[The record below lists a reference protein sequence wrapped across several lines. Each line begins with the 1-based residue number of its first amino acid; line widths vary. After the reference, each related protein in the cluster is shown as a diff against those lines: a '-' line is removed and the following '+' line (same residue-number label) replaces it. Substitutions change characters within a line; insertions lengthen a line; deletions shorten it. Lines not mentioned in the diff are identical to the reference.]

1 MRIGIDARM
10 LFMSGIGTYLRNLL
24 GGLASLDEDIEYT
37 VFIQTDDNERFEP
50 PGKNFSPSLVSAA
63 PYSISEQVG
72 FVRRIESSGLD
83 LIHHPH
89 YAAPV
94 FGRVPMVATIHDL
107 IHQLFPALC
116 PSRLAWRISRMLARR
131 TASRAKLLLTV
142 SEHSR
147 GDIIRYLGASLV
159 KVRLTY
165 NALPRDWGK
174 SVRPEPPPGMGDGTP
189 FFLYVGNHKT
199 HKNIPLLLEAFA
211 EVRKRLPAVRLALT
225 GEREGLEQDMAS
237 FHLGDEVV
245 FLGDVSHE
253 RLEGIYAAARA
264 LVFPSS
270 YEGFGYPPLEA
281 MGCGTPA
288 IVSDAAAL
296 PEVVGEAG
304 LIVPVGE
311 VAPLRDAMMRLL
323 EDDALRASLS
333 EKARARAAQFSL
345 RALAEDTLKA
355 YRDVLSPKE
364 AG

>member
-72 FVRRIESSGLD
+72 FVRRIEGSGLD
-83 LIHHPH
+83 LIHH
-89 YAAPV
+89 
-94 FGRVPMVATIHDL
+94 
-107 IHQLFPALC
+107 
-116 PSRLAWRISRMLARR
+116 
-131 TASRAKLLLTV
+131 
-142 SEHSR
+142 
-147 GDIIRYLGASLV
+147 LGASLG

>member
-1 MRIGIDARM
+1 
-10 LFMSGIGTYLRNLL
+10 
-24 GGLASLDEDIEYT
+24 
-37 VFIQTDDNERFEP
+37 
-50 PGKNFSPSLVSAA
+50 
-63 PYSISEQVG
+63 
-72 FVRRIESSGLD
+72 
-83 LIHHPH
+83 
-89 YAAPV
+89 
-94 FGRVPMVATIHDL
+94 
-107 IHQLFPALC
+107 
-116 PSRLAWRISRMLARR
+116 
-131 TASRAKLLLTV
+131 
-142 SEHSR
+142 
-147 GDIIRYLGASLV
+147 
-159 KVRLTY
+159 
-165 NALPRDWGK
+165 
-174 SVRPEPPPGMGDGTP
+174 MGDGTP

-211 EVRKRLPAVRLALT
+211 EVRERSPAVRLALT

-264 LVFPSS
+264 LVFPSR

-333 EKARARAAQFSL
+333 EKARARAAKFSL

>member
-1 MRIGIDARM
+1 
-10 LFMSGIGTYLRNLL
+10 
-24 GGLASLDEDIEYT
+24 
-37 VFIQTDDNERFEP
+37 
-50 PGKNFSPSLVSAA
+50 
-63 PYSISEQVG
+63 
-72 FVRRIESSGLD
+72 VRRIEGSGLD

-107 IHQLFPALC
+107 IHQLFPELC
-116 PSRLAWRISRMLARR
+116 PSRLAWQVSRMLARR
-131 TASRAKLLLTV
+131 TAGRAKLLLTV

-147 GDIIRYLGASLV
+147 SDIINHLRASPG

-165 NALPRDWGK
+165 NALPPDWGK
-174 SVRPEPPPGMGDGTP
+174 SLSPEPPPGIGAEVP
-189 FFLYVGNHKT
+189 FFLYVGNHKE

-211 EVRKRLPAVRLALT
+211 GVRERALGVHLALT
-225 GEREGLEQDMAS
+225 GERGGLKQDLARLQ
-237 FHLGDEVV
+237 LGNEVV

-253 RLEGIYAAARA
+253 RLEAIYAAARA
-264 LVFPSS
+264 LVFPSR

-323 EDDALRASLS
+323 EDDALRTSLS
-333 EKARARAAQFSL
+333 EKSRARAAEFSW
-345 RALAEDTLKA
+345 RALAEDTMKA
-355 YRDVLSPKE
+355 YHDVLAIKE